1 MEAAE
6 PVKFMT
12 PRKTELIYKINFIE
26 ELIIKKDRE
35 IYQLQFGIKENNNEM
50 IIKVSSDN
58 YHKAFYFQQSFT
70 LEELQ
75 SLSKIFTVYESAK
88 DVILFLK
95 QLKIDIGENNEELAV
110 KFNAFMPDGKNK
122 IIELNL
128 KKIVLDNNVMIKF
141 LSEEIQSIK
150 NNNEKEIKA
159 IKNKH
164 ITEIKSLQDNIL
176 KYQNEITFLKTNILN
191 YQNEIT
197 HSKQENKKLWEEI
210 KNLKKMTEKIIQ
222 KENSKINYYHFKTID
237 SLYSID
243 FIFNYIRQKD
253 PLFHFSNIKL
263 LYRGSSD
270 GALSITCHKLCD
282 NKQNVL
288 IIIKSDIG
296 YIFGGYSKIGF
307 KTNNDDGDYLIDNNA
322 FLFSV
327 NLQKIYPAINNAH
340 VICHTGNMFGLCFN
354 NSLVFYD
361 SFMSRNDN
369 IIYSEI
375 RTMFNGFNNNY
386 EMNGG
391 RETFRIDELEVFQLI

>member
-6 PVKFMT
+6 PVKFVT
-12 PRKTELIYKINFIE
+12 PRQTELIYKINFIE
-26 ELIIKKDRE
+26 ELIIKKERE
-35 IYQLQFGIKENNNEM
+35 VYKLQFGIRENNNEM

-58 YHKAFYFQQSFT
+58 YHNAFYFQQSFT

-88 DVILFLK
+88 DIISFLK
-95 QLKIDIGENNEELAV
+95 KLKIDIAENNEELAV

-128 KKIVLDNNVMIKF
+128 KKIILDNNFMIKF

-150 NNNEKEIKA
+150 SNNEKEIKA

-164 ITEIKSLQDNIL
+164 NSEIKSLQDNIL
-176 KYQNEITFLKTNILN
+176 KYQKEITLLKTNIVN
-191 YQNEIT
+191 YQNEISN
-197 HSKQENKKLWEEI
+197 SKQENKKLWEEI
-210 KNLKKMTEKIIQ
+210 KNLKKITETIIQ
-222 KENSKINYYHFKTID
+222 KEKSKINYNDFKIID
-237 SLYSID
+237 SLHSID
-243 FIFNYIRQKD
+243 FIFNYIRQND
-253 PLFHFSNIKL
+253 PLFHFRNIKL

-270 GALSITCHKLCD
+270 GDLTIKCHKLCD
-282 NKQNVL
+282 NKQNIL

-307 KTNNDDGDYLIDNNA
+307 KTNNDDGDYLVDNNA

-327 NLQKIYPAINNAH
+327 NLQKIYPAINDMPS
-340 VICHTGNMFGLCFN
+340 ICHTGNMFGLCFN
-354 NSLVFYD
+354 SSLVFYD
-361 SFMSRNDN
+361 SFMRRNDN
-369 IIYSEI
+369 VICSQI
-375 RTMFNGFNNNY
+375 RKIFNGFNNNF